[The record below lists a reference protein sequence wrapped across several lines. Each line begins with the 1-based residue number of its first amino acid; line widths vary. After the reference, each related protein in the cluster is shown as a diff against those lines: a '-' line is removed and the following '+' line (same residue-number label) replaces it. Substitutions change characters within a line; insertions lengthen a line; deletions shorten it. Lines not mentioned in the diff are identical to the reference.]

1 MKKSSLNKMAKMQSK
16 IEDIRIILEELHESE
31 SESFNSRSERYQES
45 EKGQIDDEILS
56 YLEST
61 VQNLCDAYD
70 NLGNVELDSE

>member
-16 IEDIRIILEELHESE
+16 IEDIRIILDELHESE

-56 YLEST
+56 YLGDA

>member
-16 IEDIRIILEELHESE
+16 IEDIRFILDELYESE

-56 YLEST
+56 CLEGA

>member
-16 IEDIRIILEELHESE
+16 IEDIRIILDELHESE

-56 YLEST
+56 CLGGAVE
-61 VQNLCDAYD
+61 NLCDAYD

>member
-61 VQNLCDAYD
+61 VENLCDAYD

>member
-16 IEDIRIILEELHESE
+16 IEDIRIILEELLESE
-31 SESFNSRSERYQES
+31 GESFNSRSERYQES

-61 VQNLCDAYD
+61 VHNLCDAYD

>member
-61 VQNLCDAYD
+61 VQNLCDACD

>member
-16 IEDIRIILEELHESE
+16 IEDIRIILDELHESE
-31 SESFNSRSERYQES
+31 SESFNIRSERYQES

-56 YLEST
+56 YLEGA

>member
-45 EKGQIDDEILS
+45 EKGQIDDEMLS